1 MVLMSTNRPKTLNC
15 IINELFDKLIAVLDE
30 VIQYTS

>member
-1 MVLMSTNRPKTLNC
+1 MVLMRTNRPETLNC
-15 IINELFDKLIAVLDE
+15 IINESFDKLIAVLDE